1 MTNLEMFKKVFGFT
15 PCMPYT
21 DYDKCQTGTLPCPAP
36 EKVCD
41 VMESLYDNWAC
52 ENCPFDDWWHK
63 EYKPCFSLREDL
75 NE

>member
-21 DYDKCQTGTLPCPAP
+21 DYNKCQTGTLPCPAP

-41 VMESLYDNWAC
+41 VMESLYAAASGKAM
-52 ENCPFDDWWHK
+52 HGK
-63 EYKPCFSLREDL
+63 
-75 NE
+75 